1 MNYLEL
7 KFHLSPDSQIAR
19 ELLIAIAGEAGCDS
33 FVVENEFV
41 TGYCMK
47 ESYNKELLLH
57 GISNFPLPGTKILF
71 DVSDVQDK
79 NWNEE
84 WENNGFKPIV
94 IDDRCVVCNSNTP
107 NPTSL
112 IDSDSRDN
120 HQPLIVR
127 INPRQAFGSGAHE
140 TTQMIIGELL
150 DMDLKNKDILDC
162 GCGTGILGIVASM
175 RGADNVYG
183 YDIDEWSVRNA
194 IDNAFLNNTKIKV
207 KHGNC
212 HIINQLNM
220 MFDVIMANINR
231 NILLEDMPI
240 FKTALKDDGILILS
254 GFYADDVPLLLEKA
268 KTLKLCQNRLIEN
281 HKWCCLVLQP
291 E

>member
-1 MNYLEL
+1 
-7 KFHLSPDSQIAR
+7 
-19 ELLIAIAGEAGCDS
+19 
-33 FVVENEFV
+33 
-41 TGYCMK
+41 
-47 ESYNKELLLH
+47 
-57 GISNFPLPGTKILF
+57 
-71 DVSDVQDK
+71 
-79 NWNEE
+79 
-84 WENNGFKPIV
+84 
-94 IDDRCVVCNSNTP
+94 
-107 NPTSL
+107 
-112 IDSDSRDN
+112 
-120 HQPLIVR
+120 
-127 INPRQAFGSGAHE
+127 
-140 TTQMIIGELL
+140 MIIGELL

-175 RGADNVYG
+175 RGADKVYG

-220 MFDVIMANINR
+220 MFDVILANINR

-240 FKTALKDDGILILS
+240 FKTALKDDGIIILS

-291 E
+291 NRFRYE